1 MKNLSGVVVSQKN
14 PKTVTVNVVYYK
26 PHKKYK
32 KIVKT
37 NKKIQAHYENFE
49 LSTGDAVII
58 KPSRPLSA
66 TKRFLV
72 VDVKVK
78 AKK

>member
-14 PKTVTVNVVYYK
+14 LKTVTVNVVYYK
-26 PHKKYK
+26 RHPKYK

-37 NKKIQAHYENFE
+37 NKKIQSHFSDNMN
-49 LSTGDAVII
+49 LTIGDIVTL
-58 KPSRPLSA
+58 KPSRPFSA

-72 VDVKVK
+72 IDVRKVK
-78 AKK
+78 K

>member
-14 PKTVTVNVVYYK
+14 PKTVAVNVVYYK
-26 PHKKYK
+26 PHPKYK

-37 NKKIQAHYENFE
+37 NKKIQAHYENIE
-49 LSTGDAVII
+49 LNLGDVVTIE
-58 KPSRPLSA
+58 PSRPLSA

>member
-14 PKTVTVNVVYYK
+14 PKTVAVNVVYYK
-26 PHKKYK
+26 SHPKYK
-32 KIVKT
+32 KVIKT
-37 NKKIQAHYENFE
+37 NKKIQAHNENIE
-49 LSTGDAVII
+49 LNLGDVVNI
-58 KPSRPLSA
+58 KPSRPFSA

>member
-14 PKTVTVNVVYYK
+14 PKTVAVNVVYYK
-26 PHKKYK
+26 SHPKYK
-32 KIVKT
+32 KVIKT
-37 NKKIQAHYENFE
+37 NKKIQAHYEN
-49 LSTGDAVII
+49 LDLNLGDVVNIES
-58 KPSRPLSA
+58 SRPFSA